1 MGKRNFR
8 GKKRATT
15 LNELYE
21 LEFVKKE
28 KKKLRKLNFVTNKNK
43 PNDESII
50 KDTKH
55 KEFNKKE
62 NKINKILLKE
72 YEKLKKEEEKPKG
85 NPYYTSDHD
94 EDQTDLENKNDQN
107 KKLTNKQSNYETF
120 LNILQKK
127 KKEIFNHSLNEDIK
141 SNHNDH
147 HIISKKINKQN
158 QTTTKDNIQQNDNV
172 KKGLLKKTNDEIY
185 MSFLVNN
192 INKQSN
198 DFNLLNDIYLNN
210 SHDIHNNN
218 NTTSINHKNVNTHT
232 QNIHNINKEEHD
244 KNIPD
249 RNYLNENIMNS
260 NNIHTNNNKNCHNLS
275 ENDMNGNHFDANNNL
290 NSHNLS
296 ENIMNG
302 NNFDTNN
309 SQNNLLYN
317 YSKTYNCIS
326 IYDNYKNDS
335 YKLCENKMDYYFSF
349 CQNIDE
355 AFMEQ
360 FWNNKKNRLRNTN
373 EQKDNDK
380 SNEYKNKTIEDIY
393 VKSNLFLETNIF
405 KSKKQIKNEYTGQIF
420 NNVQI
425 KPYFFSP
432 YLEKNY
438 ITYYVMNIL
447 DTKPKSI
454 LDNENFYNINDN
466 IIFHLKNYLSTFKHP
481 VAYFN
486 SDIYKYMQ
494 NYYNMKIT
502 KIVKDENKKD
512 SCDDE
517 DVTDSYMINNVQND
531 ESIEISK
538 TNKTKKTKK
547 KIINHNNNNNN
558 NNNNNGNVHK
568 HKKKKKKI
576 FRDISKI
583 IEHVELKSYFHYI
596 NSYVDILY
604 TNKNVLN
611 SHLINL
617 LNVVHILNH
626 LKKKRKRRKYIKK
639 KLEKME
645 KSQNVQQENIELKE
659 EFCDESFARPKILIL
674 CPFRYNAK
682 EYVDLICN
690 LIKPSET
697 KNKNRFVLEYDIAIN
712 ERKHMKEIYTKKRRT
727 LDYINIYQ
735 GNNDDCFRLGIKI
748 LEGDKKIHLYSP
760 FCDSD
765 ILICSPLGL
774 DIIIKESKENDS
786 SQEQNEG
793 EDNMIYDEN
802 SSDDYDMNNENNNLT
817 NDMRKDK
824 NIKKKKKNKHYNNNN
839 NNNNNNKKKLYEYDF
854 LSSIEILLIDQI
866 DIILMQNLLTLKNVL
881 KFINKPLLRWGSAN
895 INRIPKYVINGFLK
909 NYRQTIIS
917 SSIIDTNFISLIHSS
932 INYRSFLK
940 LFIKNDDKSIL
951 LDLRNS
957 LNINQYFKKIECDNI
972 LNIEESILNF
982 FSTNVMDILTNI
994 KQLIIFIPTYIE
1006 YLRIHE
1012 LLKKN
1017 DISFKGVNEYT
1028 NEKKILQIRKLFK
1041 YKRINILLVTG
1052 RLIYYERCTFK
1063 GANHIIFFSP
1073 PKFVFMYSELIKNL
1087 SKDPNSSSICYY
1099 TKYHTYE
1106 LERIVGQARTKQLI
1120 QEKNG
1125 KITLFK

>member
-1 MGKRNFR
+1 MGKRKFR

-28 KKKLRKLNFVTNKNK
+28 KKKLKKLNFATNKNK
-43 PNDESII
+43 PNDESTI
-50 KDTKH
+50 KDTKQ

-62 NKINKILLKE
+62 NKINKRLLKE
-72 YEKLKKEEEKPKG
+72 FEKLKKQEEKFKG
-85 NPYYTSDHD
+85 KTYYTSDQD
-94 EDQTDLENKNDQN
+94 DDQTDIEENNHDQN
-107 KKLTNKQSNYETF
+107 KKLTNKQNKYETF

-127 KKEIFNHSLNEDIK
+127 KNEMFNHVLNEDIK

-147 HIISKKINKQN
+147 HTISKNINKQN
-158 QTTTKDNIQQNDNV
+158 QTTKKDNIQQKGNV
-172 KKGLLKKTNDEIY
+172 KNTTLLHKQKNDEIY

-198 DFNLLNDIYLNN
+198 DFYLLNDLYINN
-210 SHDIHNNN
+210 SQEIYNDN
-218 NTTSINHKNVNTHT
+218 NTISINYKNVNTNNE
-232 QNIHNINKEEHD
+232 NIHNIIKEQHD

-249 RNYLNENIMNS
+249 HNNFNENIMNS
-260 NNIHTNNNKNCHNLS
+260 NN
-275 ENDMNGNHFDANNNL
+275 FDANNNL
-290 NSHNLS
+290 NNHNLS

-302 NNFDTNN
+302 NNFNPNN
-309 SQNNLLYN
+309 NLNNHNLSENIMNGNNCNPNNNQNNLLYN

-326 IYDNYKNDS
+326 IYNNYQNDS

-355 AFMEQ
+355 AFIEQ
-360 FWNNKKNRLRNTN
+360 FCNNKKKKNRLQNTN

-393 VKSNLFLETNIF
+393 VKSNLFVETNIF
-405 KSKKQIKNEYTGQIF
+405 KSKKQTKNEYTGQIF

-438 ITYYVMNIL
+438 ITYYLMNIL
-447 DTKPKSI
+447 DTKPKNI
-454 LDNENFYNINDN
+454 LDNENFYNINDHILLN
-466 IIFHLKNYLSTFKHP
+466 LKNYLSTFKHP

-486 SDIYKYMQ
+486 SDIYMYMQ
-494 NYYNMKIT
+494 NYYNMKIK
-502 KIVKDENKKD
+502 KIVKDENKND
-512 SCDDE
+512 PCDDK
-517 DVTDSYMINNVQND
+517 DVRDSHMINDMQNG
-531 ESIEISK
+531 ESNEANK
-538 TNKTKKTKK
+538 TNKTN
-547 KIINHNNNNNN
+547 KIHNHNKNNNSS
-558 NNNNNGNVHK
+558 NVYK
-568 HKKKKKKI
+568 ANKKKKKI

-583 IEHVELKSYFHYI
+583 IEHIELKSYFHYI

-604 TNKNVLN
+604 SNKNVLN
-611 SHLINL
+611 SHLINI

-645 KSQNVQQENIELKE
+645 KSQNIKQENIELKE

-682 EYVDLICN
+682 EYVDIISN
-690 LIKPSET
+690 LIKPSEI
-697 KNKNRFVLEYDIAIN
+697 KNKNRFVIEYDITIN
-712 ERKHMKEIYTKKRRT
+712 EKKHMKEIYTKKKRT

-748 LEGDKKIHLYSP
+748 LEGDKKIQLYSP

-793 EDNMIYDEN
+793 EDNIIYDEN
-802 SSDDYDMNNENNNLT
+802 SSDDYDMNNENNGLT
-817 NDMRKDK
+817 NEMRKDK
-824 NIKKKKKNKHYNNNN
+824 NINKKKKNNKHYNNKKK
-839 NNNNNNKKKLYEYDF
+839 KKKLYEYDF

-866 DIILMQNLLTLKNVL
+866 DIILMQNLLTLKTVL
-881 KFINKPLLRWGSAN
+881 NFINKPLLRWGSAN

-932 INYRSFLK
+932 NNYRSFLK
-940 LFIKNDDKSIL
+940 LFIRNDDKSVL

-1006 YLRIHE
+1006 YLRIYE

-1041 YKRINILLVTG
+1041 FKRINILLVTG

-1073 PKFVFMYSELIKNL
+1073 PKFLFMYSELIKNL
-1087 SKDPNSSSICYY
+1087 SKDPNSSSMCYY

-1120 QEKNG
+1120 HEKNG